1 MEGDV
6 PINCKERGETAS
18 NLSRIRPKL
27 ILSPQWQLKL
37 KWFLF
42 FFQNKEWS
50 DYASFAH
57 DAVWTYALALD
68 QLLRNYSSVLD
79 SINSNTTSTYVKL
92 VLSHLMG

>member
-1 MEGDV
+1 MAVKTEMV
-6 PINCKERGETAS
+6 S
-18 NLSRIRPKL
+18 
-27 ILSPQWQLKL
+27 
-37 KWFLF
+37 F
-42 FFQNKEWS
+42 FFSQNKEWS

-68 QLLRNYSSVLD
+68 QLLRNDSSVLD